1 MYTDGSNY
9 NKRTMK
15 THKYRHVTTLF
26 AFLIGVSFSVLG
38 QDTVSYRG
46 ILGGRLLYET
56 IKLYP
61 DKTFKWT
68 SEYDLSW
75 SEYGLYKFESENLT
89 LDYYLSSEQPKTMTL
104 IDTVKLFEKPI
115 KTEKFIVGNDQLY
128 RLNDRGEKIKRKK
141 DKSIRPPWSWT
152 SNYRHKY
159 ELIKE

>member
-1 MYTDGSNY
+1 LLTGL
-9 NKRTMK
+9 T
-15 THKYRHVTTLF
+15 
-26 AFLIGVSFSVLG
+26 FSVLG
-38 QDTVSYRG
+38 QDALSYRG

-61 DKTFKWT
+61 DGTFKWT

-104 IDTVKLFEKPI
+104 IDTVKFFVKPI
-115 KTEKFIVGNDQLY
+115 KSEKFIVDNDHLY

-141 DKSIRPPWSWT
+141 DKSIRLSWSWA